1 MPWVCLVS
9 RAVYPSWQTL
19 EDNLSAA
26 TIVVV
31 GSAEPTGPA
40 FGGSNLIEPPSTY
53 LVYILKEV
61 EPLSVEREVWI
72 HGCVPTCRSMYVHID
87 SGTLDATPPPSVYCY
102 RRSLC

>member
-9 RAVYPSWQTL
+9 RAVYPSWHTL

-40 FGGSNLIEPPSTY
+40 FGGSNLIEPPSAF
-53 LVYILKEV
+53 LVYIL
-61 EPLSVEREVWI
+61 
-72 HGCVPTCRSMYVHID
+72 
-87 SGTLDATPPPSVYCY
+87 
-102 RRSLC
+102 